1 MDIDIFALTYL
12 FLRLAPFILVSFFSL
27 SSIFNQDFK
36 GIVYLIS
43 LLISTFIVLLCE
55 SFIPASF
62 LDAPSGKDLTCEFLN
77 ISSNT
82 PMSRLPLGTGTIAF
96 TFCYLLYTIVQ
107 YEYTNYNI
115 PTIIFFSILL
125 GSDIAWQITHTC
137 YSPVNVFI
145 TMILFS
151 ACGILCSYL
160 IDYLKLVDLQYFTSI
175 NGQEVCSRP
184 SKQSFSCSVQKKTP
198 T

>member
-1 MDIDIFALTYL
+1 MDIDFFALTYL

-36 GIVYLIS
+36 GIVYLIC
-43 LLISTFIVLLCE
+43 LLASTFIVLLFE
-55 SFIPASF
+55 SFIPDKF
-62 LDAPSGKDLTCEFLN
+62 LIAPSNKDLTCEFLN

-96 TFCYLLYTIVQ
+96 TFAYLLYTIVQ

-125 GSDIAWQITHTC
+125 ASDIAWQITHTC
-137 YSPVNVFI
+137 YNPVNVFI
-145 TMILFS
+145 TMVAFA
-151 ACGILCSYL
+151 ACGIGFSYL

>member
-1 MDIDIFALTYL
+1 MDINFFALTYL

-43 LLISTFIVLLCE
+43 LLSSTFIVLMIE
-55 SFIPASF
+55 SIVPREYRLS
-62 LDAPSGKDLTCEFLN
+62 PSDKDLTCEFLN
-77 ISSNT
+77 ISSSS
-82 PMSRLPLGTGTIAF
+82 PMSTLPLGTGTIAF
-96 TFCYLLYTIVQ
+96 TFSYLLYTIVAH
-107 YEYTNYNI
+107 EYTNYNI

-125 GSDIAWQITHTC
+125 GGDIIWQLTHTC
-137 YSPVNVFI
+137 YKPFVIFI
-145 TMILFS
+145 TIVLFGV
-151 ACGILCSYL
+151 CGVFFSYL

-184 SKQSFSCSVQKKTP
+184 SKQSFSCSVVKK
-198 T
+198 

>member
-1 MDIDIFALTYL
+1 MDINVFALTYL
-12 FLRLAPFILVSFFSL
+12 FLRLAPFILVSFFSI

-36 GIVYLIS
+36 GIVYLIA
-43 LLISTFIVLLCE
+43 LLTSTFIVLLCE
-55 SFIPASF
+55 SFIPGGF
-62 LDAPSGKDLTCEFLN
+62 LLPPSTKDLTCEFLN

-82 PMSRLPLGTGTIAF
+82 PMSRLPLGTGVIAF

-107 YEYTNYNI
+107 YQYTNYNM

-125 GSDIAWQITHTC
+125 MGDIVWQVTHTC

-145 TMILFS
+145 TIILFS
-151 ACGILCSYL
+151 ACGILSSFL